1 MKSKRE
7 ILTIKEIENL
17 VDSFYAKVRED
28 SSLGPIFKNQIG
40 DNWDQHL
47 DKMYRFWQTV
57 LLNEHTYS
65 GSPFAPHA
73 RLPIGKDHFD
83 RWLGLFHETIDENFT
98 GAKAEEAKW
107 RAVKMAEMFQY
118 KINHIRSAKG
128 QSIL

>member
-83 RWLGLFHETIDENFT
+83 R
-98 GAKAEEAKW
+98 
-107 RAVKMAEMFQY
+107 
-118 KINHIRSAKG
+118 
-128 QSIL
+128 